1 MHVLLFTKKRQ
12 EKKTK
17 QLPKISRDNQTKAQT
32 LARKLKK
39 RSSLSKYLSTGSSDR
54 SGVNFLFQ
62 DECCLAE
69 LHIFT

>member
-54 SGVNFLFQ
+54 SGVDFLFQ
-62 DECCLAE
+62 DECCLAM